1 MGKRC
6 PSSST
11 AFPILHQVVGDRRS
25 ASARRGGP
33 RNGQLSVATDDHY
46 GCRTAGNRY
55 SRCRWCRVCRWQTD
69 ADGVLG
75 NDFDHIRCAVG
86 QTRHGERGRSRCRMN
101 EVCPCRTVV
110 ARILH
115 QIVDDRRS
123 AIAGRGD
130 PRHGQLSVASYGHNG
145 CRNAGHDGQNTDCV
159 L

>member
-25 ASARRGGP
+25 ASADRSAP
-33 RNGQLSVATDDHY
+33 RQGQACVAPY
-46 GCRTAGNRY
+46 GHN
-55 SRCRWCRVCRWQTD
+55 RCRCDGHGGRRNRCGVCRWQTD

-130 PRHGQLSVASYGHNG
+130 PRHGQLSVAPDDSYG